1 MHVVRT
7 RPDILVLGAGGLLE
21 EAWMTGVLAGIEDAT
36 GFDLRRCEY
45 FVGTSA
51 GALLAARL
59 VAGTALERPADPID
73 QRTPDVPLATTT
85 AAPRTEAPEEVA
97 GGPGVRSVGGPGG
110 HSVEGPGGHPV
121 GGPGGHPVEGPDG
134 RSAVHVARRTGAWA
148 AALASPLTPTA
159 LGLIAP
165 GGALARALV
174 LRALP
179 EATNTPVRVHRAVDR
194 IKASF
199 DGRLRIVAVERRS
212 GRRVVFG
219 QPRAPVAT
227 VGEAVRASCATPWA
241 YQPVR
246 IGRRDYVDG
255 AVWSATN
262 LDVAPAHR
270 DTQVLC
276 LNALAGLPGAHPAL
290 ILARE
295 AARLRMLVE
304 TQALRGHGA
313 AVRLV
318 IPEDHS
324 VGALARGARR
334 RDARA
339 RALAAGYRQG
349 LALAP

>member
-7 RPDILVLGAGGLLE
+7 RPDILVLGAGGLLD

-59 VAGTALERPADPID
+59 VAGTALERPAEPID
-73 QRTPDVPLATTT
+73 RRTPDVPLATTT
-85 AAPRTEAPEEVA
+85 AASRAQAPEDAA
-97 GGPGVRSVGGPGG
+97 GGSGGHSVGAPGG
-110 HSVEGPGGHPV
+110 HSAGA
-121 GGPGGHPVEGPDG
+121 PDRHSAG
-134 RSAVHVARRTGAWA
+134 APDRRSAVHVARRTGAWA

-179 EATNTPVRVHRAVDR
+179 EATNTPVHVHRAVDR
-194 IKASF
+194 ITASF

-219 QPRAPVAT
+219 QPGAPVAT

-246 IGRRDYVDG
+246 IGKRDYVDG

-276 LNALAGLPGAHPAL
+276 MNALAGLPGAHPTL

-324 VGALARGARR
+324 AGALARGAHR